1 MKPLWGVQSFELPRL
16 FHSEVLF
23 LSPYFQ
29 ETRDDIIQQVMH
41 LALVLRLIPDCSQLI
56 SWTFTVTF
64 GSFDESNRR
73 RNLAKQWY
81 TQTQAIKAALPSPLA
96 LYWGPCEARNPHFE
110 ELFWAENCKKEKFSK
125 TVIYALALVG
135 WLIPCCIILT
145 FLTRK
150 HLLSYFLDFMGNIQK
165 ANILIF

>member
-1 MKPLWGVQSFELPRL
+1 MVWCTSLYCPPTGRHLPLAGFQLQPLYIFFFGHMTPGCFIRKSFFP
-16 FHSEVLF
+16 
-23 LSPYFQ
+23 PYFWETQ
-29 ETRDDIIQQVMH
+29 EDIIQQVMH

-64 GSFDESNRR
+64 GSFDESNKR

-110 ELFWAENCKKEKFSK
+110 ELFWAENCEKEKFSK
-125 TVIYALALVG
+125 TVIYALAHASAG
-135 WLIPCCIILT
+135 PWLEPLW
-145 FLTRK
+145 
-150 HLLSYFLDFMGNIQK
+150 GG
-165 ANILIF
+165 